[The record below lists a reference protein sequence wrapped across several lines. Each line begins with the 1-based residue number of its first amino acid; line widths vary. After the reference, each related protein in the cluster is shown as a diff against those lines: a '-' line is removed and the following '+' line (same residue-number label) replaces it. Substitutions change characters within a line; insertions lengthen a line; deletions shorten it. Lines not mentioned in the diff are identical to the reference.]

1 MADDTGIISEALFR
15 SQSYKKV
22 RERKE
27 ALPVKDQQ
35 AKLWWKQHGRAGE
48 GTTAEGSSW
57 DCSYTFLNPLH
68 KGSSAG
74 LQLGSQSSW
83 LGMKGLN
90 FGVLMLM
97 LQKIQGRQNDTYVTS
112 WYRLQLRAQDKG
124 NTSRQEELQEM
135 FLLRILEKKRH

>member
-1 MADDTGIISEALFR
+1 M
-15 SQSYKKV
+15 
-22 RERKE
+22 
-27 ALPVKDQQ
+27 KDLQ
-35 AKLWWKQHGRAGE
+35 AKLWWKHRGGAGE
-48 GTTAEGSSW
+48 GTTAEGRSC

-83 LGMKGLN
+83 PGMKGLN

-112 WYRLQLRAQDKG
+112 WYRLQLGAQDMG
-124 NTSRQEELQEM
+124 NTRQQEEQREM
-135 FLLRILEKKRH
+135 FLLRILEKKRY